1 MSMNA
6 DISQKC
12 NSIVIYFASIFF
24 NYFISKNDFT
34 SKSVNLVSSIHY
46 FKEKVLVVTVLAV
59 TMFAITLFAIT
70 MFVVK
75 VAKLDSN

>member
-34 SKSVNLVSSIHY
+34 SKSVNLVSSIPC

-59 TMFAITLFAIT
+59 TMFAIT

-75 VAKLDSN
+75 VAKLDPN